1 MTHDT
6 TRESAHHG
14 PGYGTLTAIWCG
26 LLVLTAVTVGVAG
39 VDLGFWNVVVAMAV
53 ATAKAAL
60 VVLVFMHLKYEN
72 WVFKGFV
79 LMTFAI
85 LAIFIG
91 FTFFDTAYR

>member
-6 TRESAHHG
+6 THTHHG
-14 PGYGTLTAIWCG
+14 PGYGMLTGIWCG
-26 LLVLTAVTVGVAG
+26 LLVLTAVTVWVAG
-39 VDLGFWNVVVAMAV
+39 VNLGFWNVVVAMAV
-53 ATAKAAL
+53 ATAKATL
-60 VVLVFMHLKYEN
+60 VVLIFMHLKYEN

>member
-6 TRESAHHG
+6 TQAHHG
-14 PGYGTLTAIWCG
+14 PGYGLLTGIWLG
-26 LLVLTAVTVGVAG
+26 LLALTVVTVWVAG
-39 VDLGFWNVVVAMAV
+39 IDLGFWNVVAAMAV
-53 ATAKAAL
+53 ATVKAAL
-60 VVLVFMHLKYEN
+60 VVLIFMHLKYEN

-79 LMTFAI
+79 LLTFAL